1 MEIFIILSSPQN
13 WVAGISKKKKNQLDF
28 SNQYDQFE
36 VQHAEVIMEIKEI
49 MSIQRFGNFAG
60 STHSLAFTPFYI
72 HLHTL

>member
-13 WVAGISKKKKNQLDF
+13 WVGGISKKKIQLDF

-49 MSIQRFGNFAG
+49 MSIQRFGNFTG